1 MSAASRHLIQPPLK
15 RSDFAF
21 DLPKE
26 LIAQTALESRSAS
39 RLLVLDGIET
49 DHRRFTELP
58 SLLRAGDR
66 LVFNNTQVI
75 RARIHGQKTT
85 GGQLELML
93 ERVLPAGRVLAKI
106 RASKS
111 PRPGSS
117 IVLHG
122 INESESEPNSKE
134 QLQAEVVG
142 RQDDL
147 FELVASDAS
156 RSLYEFIQRHGEV
169 PLPPYIER
177 AVDATDTHRYQTV
190 YASVPGA
197 VAAPTAG
204 LHFDE
209 ALFAAL
215 QQCQVEISH
224 ITLHVGAGTFQ
235 PMRVDNPADHIMHPE
250 RISIDAETVAEI
262 NDTQEKGGRIIAV
275 GTTSVR
281 TLEAVA
287 AANDGRLKPYTGET
301 RLFLTP
307 GSRFHIVDGMITN
320 FHLPES
326 TLLML
331 VSAFAGYDNTM
342 AAYQQ
347 AIEERYRFFSY
358 GDAMLV
364 WPQPG
369 VRL

>member
-1 MSAASRHLIQPPLK
+1 MK

-26 LIAQTALESRSAS
+26 LIAQTALASRSAS
-39 RLLVLDGIET
+39 RLLVLNGADT

-66 LVFNNTQVI
+66 LVFNNTAVI
-75 RARIHGQKTT
+75 RARIYGQKAT
-85 GGQLELML
+85 GGQIELML
-93 ERVLPAGRVLAKI
+93 ERVLPEGHVLAKI

-111 PRPGSS
+111 PRPGSA
-117 IVLHG
+117 IVLHSG
-122 INESESEPNSKE
+122 REAEER
-134 QLQAEVVG
+134 LQADVVG

-147 FELVASDAS
+147 FELVASDPDQ
-156 RSLYEFIQRHGEV
+156 SLYDFIQLHGDI

-177 AVDATDTHRYQTV
+177 PADDDDTHRYQTV

-204 LHFDE
+204 LHFDD

-215 QQCQVEISH
+215 RQGGIETSL

-235 PMRVDNPADHIMHPE
+235 PMRVDDPADHIMHPE
-250 RISIDAETVAEI
+250 RISISAETIADI
-262 NDTQEKGGRIIAV
+262 TDTQRKGGRIIAV

-287 AANDGRLKPYTGET
+287 AAHEGRLKPYSGET

-307 GSRFHIVDGMITN
+307 GSKFHVVDGMITN

-342 AAYQQ
+342 AAYRQ

-369 VRL
+369 VRV